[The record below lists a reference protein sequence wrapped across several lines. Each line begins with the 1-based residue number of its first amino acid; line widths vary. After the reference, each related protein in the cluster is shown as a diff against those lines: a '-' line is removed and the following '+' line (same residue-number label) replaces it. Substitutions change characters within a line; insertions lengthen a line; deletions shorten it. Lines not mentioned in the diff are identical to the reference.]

1 MKSRLLEIRDEEILL
16 LGLCRLTFS
25 EGLIGRLTEIASGIR
40 DWDYFT
46 RLASE
51 HGIAALVWK
60 NLEKLRLLKFVPE
73 QNAESLHS
81 SLLLSLTRNAF
92 HIAGT
97 EEVLN
102 LMSNAGIK
110 VVILKGLALEITVY
124 GNSGLRQM
132 TDVDILV
139 DRHDYIKARSI
150 LMENGY
156 DSLPVKSGFHKP
168 IMEWTGKHL
177 PSLIKNGLSV
187 DIHLE
192 LFPGKRNSLT
202 SLILETASE
211 IKFERETAFIP
222 HPRLLFLYLARHLY
236 NHELNNESQL
246 RLYTDLV
253 TMVEKYDR
261 EIINYELITDAKAA
275 GISRILAW
283 KLEPL
288 RDLWGFEFPE
298 WLNEFI
304 SKWFNPDSINKFI
317 FFLKSPK
324 GNKPVNPGRVYRQ
337 MIREIPGLHRKILF
351 IMGDIFPSLSFMKKR
366 YNVKS
371 TLKIMFYYP
380 LRFGKLIRL
389 VSR

>member
-1 MKSRLLEIRDEEILL
+1 
-16 LGLCRLTFS
+16 
-25 EGLIGRLTEIASGIR
+25 
-40 DWDYFT
+40 
-46 RLASE
+46 
-51 HGIAALVWK
+51 
-60 NLEKLRLLKFVPE
+60 
-73 QNAESLHS
+73 
-81 SLLLSLTRNAF
+81 
-92 HIAGT
+92 
-97 EEVLN
+97 
-102 LMSNAGIK
+102 
-110 VVILKGLALEITVY
+110 
-124 GNSGLRQM
+124 M
-132 TDVDILV
+132 TDVDILI

-177 PSLIKNGLSV
+177 PSLMKNGLSV

-288 RDLWGFEFPE
+288 RDLWGLEFPE

-324 GNKPVNPGRVYRQ
+324 GNKSVNPGRVYRQ